1 MNLGVLVE
9 YGMDLKRSECG
20 ILKEDTMTQYKEM
33 VERAKKLQEAQEWAN
48 GVKSI
53 HAHKLN
59 SMWFD
64 NRPQDT
70 IDAGVTDVEYND
82 GRIMRTLANGK
93 KVWFNDVAL
102 TDEQLLDLYDRA

>member
-1 MNLGVLVE
+1 
-9 YGMDLKRSECG
+9 
-20 ILKEDTMTQYKEM
+20 MTQYKEM
-33 VERAKKLQEAQEWAN
+33 VERAQKLMQAQEWAN

-93 KVWFNDVAL
+93 KIWFNEVAL